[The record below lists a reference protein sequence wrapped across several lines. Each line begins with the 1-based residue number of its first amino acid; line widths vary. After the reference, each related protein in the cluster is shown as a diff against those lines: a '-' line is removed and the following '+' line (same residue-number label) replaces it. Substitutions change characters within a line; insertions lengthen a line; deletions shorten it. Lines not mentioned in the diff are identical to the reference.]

1 MQVIKK
7 ENYKVPVLSWC
18 PEIEDNA
25 MKQIDNLAQLP
36 FVFKRVVI
44 LPDAHMGFGMPIGA
58 VIATQGV
65 VIPHAVGSDV
75 ACGVCA
81 VKTSLTEINTDTL
94 KKIMGE
100 IRKVVPVGFGRHKEK
115 QNEHLM
121 PMEMED
127 GWLEG
132 VPIVKREYYN
142 ALYQLG
148 TLGSGNHFI
157 SIERGD
163 DNHIWIMI
171 HSGSR
176 NLGYQVAKH
185 YNELAIKLNEKYFS
199 QVPKEH
205 ELAFL
210 PLDSEEGKSYLKE
223 MQYCVDYALA
233 NRKLMMDRI
242 QDIIVKYFRSSC
254 SSASSHTDK
263 DEVKSSTTSSSLSSI
278 KFEPMIN
285 IAHNYASL
293 ENHFSKNVMVH
304 RKGATQA
311 RKGQLGII
319 PGSQGTKSYIVE
331 GLGNDESFQSCSH
344 GAGRTMGRKQAQR
357 ELNLADEI
365 KRLDD
370 KGIIHSIRGVKDLE
384 EAPSAYKNVE
394 EVMANQTDLVNVL
407 VELSPLC
414 VIKG

>member
-132 VPIVKREYYN
+132 VPIVKREYNN
-142 ALYQLG
+142 ALLSLG
-148 TLGSGNHFI
+148 SLGSGNHFI
-157 SIERGD
+157 SIEKGSD
-163 DNHIWIMI
+163 GHIWIMI

-185 YNELAIKLNEKYFS
+185 YNELAIELNEKYFS
-199 QVPKEH
+199 QVPKEW

-210 PLDSEEGKSYLKE
+210 PLDSQEGQNYLRE
-223 MQYCVDYALA
+223 MQYCVDYAYA

-242 QDIIVKYFRSSC
+242 IEIFYKN
-254 SSASSHTDK
+254 TDCHLLNLK
-263 DEVKSSTTSSSLSSI
+263 EQQ
-278 KFEPMIN
+278 PNGMIN
-285 IAHNYASL
+285 IAHNYANL
-293 ENHFSKNVMVH
+293 ENHFGQNVLVH

-311 RKGQLGII
+311 KKGQIGII
-319 PGSQGTKSYIVE
+319 PGSQGTTSYITE
-331 GLGNDESFQSCSH
+331 GLGNPESLCSCAH

-370 KGIIHSIRGVKDLE
+370 KGIIHSIRGIKDLD

-394 EVMANQTDLVNVL
+394 EVMENQKDLVKVL
-407 VELSPLC
+407 VSLSPLA